1 MVASV
6 AVCMAILAGYVRQAL
21 PRRWRPVGRVGQM
34 AVALVIVAQAV
45 LIVAGGIITLED
57 GIYGGSCAF
66 PHPINVYL
74 AQHYN
79 GGRVLENT
87 FTSNIDGADAG
98 LLLKDIVY
106 DGSDNLWAKALKNPE
121 AMVDWV
127 IVDPGNA
134 KDIVAQHIDV
144 NSPQF
149 QQNFTLVYKEHYG
162 LRLYHRNGLPPL
174 PTRPI
179 SPYLASA
186 HSLCKTGTTG

>member
-1 MVASV
+1 M
-6 AVCMAILAGYVRQAL
+6 
-21 PRRWRPVGRVGQM
+21 GQI
-34 AVALVIVAQAV
+34 AVALVIVAQTL

-106 DGSDNLWAKALKNPE
+106 DGSGNLWGKALKNPE
-121 AMVDWV
+121 VMVDWV
-127 IVDPGNA
+127 IVDPGNP
-134 KDIVAQHIDV
+134 KDIVAQNIDV
-144 NSPQF
+144 NSPRF
-149 QQNFTLVYKEHYG
+149 QQNFTLVYKEQYG

-174 PTRPI
+174 PTHPI

-186 HSLCKTGTTG
+186 HSLCRTGTTA